1 MIKER
6 KLEEYNR
13 KLEAGNLVLS
23 QKLKEATNARVAAQ
37 VKAYQMLK
45 AQHEGG
51 KRSSS
56 SPGSS
61 RTQIFTPST
70 SFSVSR
76 FQASQSMNSS
86 REPINDDGSNFFK
99 GDIDIKERSR

>member
-1 MIKER
+1 MVKER
-6 KLEEYNR
+6 KLIEYNR
-13 KLEAGNLVLS
+13 KLDATNAELS

-56 SPGSS
+56 PAGSL
-61 RTQIFTPST
+61 RTQLFTPST
-70 SFSVSR
+70 SFSPSR
-76 FQASQSMNSS
+76 FAASQSMNSLH
-86 REPINDDGSNFFK
+86 EPINDDGSNFFK
-99 GDIDIKERSR
+99 GDIDMRERSR